1 MIENLSGLEPLG
13 RAVLVRMVELD
24 EWKAVRIVIPEHVK
38 ASSATVEQRA
48 EVVEVGDAAWE
59 DEKAPRAAPGDKVII
74 TKFAGYVTVGADGQ
88 VYRLVNDRDIFCRI
102 KGAARTAAGT
112 MQREGLDTGAE
123 HGRAN

>member
-13 RAVLVRMVELD
+13 RAVLVRMVELE

-48 EVVEVGDAAWE
+48 EVVAVGSAAWE
-59 DEKAPRAAPGDKVII
+59 DEKQARAQPGDKVII

-88 VYRLVNDRDIFCRI
+88 IYRLVNDRDIFCRVNGVV
-102 KGAARTAAGT
+102 KTAART
-112 MQREGLDTGAE
+112 MNREGLDTGAE
-123 HGRAN
+123 HERAS